1 MATQYAGD
9 PDSFPAS
16 FELPDDND
24 DLDAASVGVGLEA
37 LADRTQYLK
46 RRFRTV
52 ADLAEMKAIGRD
64 DRKNGD
70 LVLVP
75 LLGTYRYSDA
85 YPRVEYGFWAV
96 NADVPSAD
104 NPGYGQWRHVLF
116 DAIRES
122 EYGIVTRLPNG
133 EPGIPNRTAQLV
145 LEDGLVSPG
154 IEYTAVSWTDTTV
167 SASLPGLAIDD
178 VVDVDVAL
186 GASGSVGAVSVAI
199 RHFRILPSV
208 TTWTEIPFT
217 DIAFPHSGAPRLR
230 GRVVVPEVSGSDAI
244 VVRAMGDGSDGP
256 TIAGAWQISATVY
269 RPV

>member
-1 MATQYAGD
+1 MATQYEGKD
-9 PDSFPAS
+9 EFPAS
-16 FELPDDND
+16 FEIPDDND

-64 DRKNGD
+64 DRKDGD

-75 LLGTYRYSDA
+75 LLGIYRYSDT
-85 YPRVEYGFWAV
+85 YPRSEYGFWAV

-104 NPGYGQWRHVLF
+104 HPGYGQWRHVLY
-116 DAIRES
+116 DAIRAY

-133 EPGIPNRTAQLV
+133 EPVIPNRITQL
-145 LEDGLVSPG
+145 LLKDGFVSTG
-154 IEYTAVSWTDTTV
+154 IEYSNVSWTDTIV
-167 SASLPGLAIDD
+167 FAPIPDLAIGD

-186 GASGSVGAVSVAI
+186 GASGSVGALSVAI
-199 RHFRILPSV
+199 RHFRLPPNV
-208 TTWTEIPFT
+208 TTWTEIPFA
-217 DIAFPHSGAPRLR
+217 DVVFPHSGDPRLR
-230 GRVVVPEVSGSDAI
+230 GRIVVSEVSGADDI

-256 TIAGAWQISATVY
+256 IIVGPWQISATVY